1 MQYRNAQVIIDLDA
15 IKQNIAMLKTQLP
28 KETAI
33 FAVVKAD
40 GYGHGSIEVARAAL
54 RAGASALCVA
64 ILEEAVTLREAGIE
78 APILVMGYTDPAFSG
93 EAERYDIQLTAFQLD
108 WLEEAK
114 HHINDHLNLHI
125 KLDTGMGRLGLRTV
139 EDVAMFLEAVD
150 NPLFNVVGAFT
161 HFAKADAADD
171 TYYHY
176 QEAHYK
182 ELIQPIKQRYKQ
194 SILYHTG
201 NSAASMQ
208 FPADMYDA
216 VRFGIGMYGLYPSIY
231 LRDYPPFELKPA
243 LSLTTQL
250 VHVKQLQQGEKIS
263 YGLTYETETDEW
275 IGTIPIGYGDGI
287 QRRFQHFEVLI
298 EGKRMPIVGR
308 VCMDQCMVKLDK
320 PYPVGTTVT
329 FIGKEKE
336 ERITLEEVAEHLGTI
351 NYEVSCLLTSRLP
364 RIYLNESKS

>member
-15 IKQNIAMLKTQLP
+15 IKQNIVMLKTKLP
-28 KETAI
+28 RETEI

-40 GYGHGSIEVARAAL
+40 GYGHGSVEVARAAL

-64 ILEEAVTLREAGIE
+64 ILEEAIILREAGID

-93 EAERYDIQLTAFQLD
+93 EAERFDIQLTAFQLD

-114 HHINDHLNLHI
+114 RHITDQLNLHI
-125 KLDTGMGRLGLRTV
+125 KLDTGMGRLGLRTI
-139 EDVAMFLEAVD
+139 EDVDVFLEAVD
-150 NPLFNVVGAFT
+150 DPPFNVVGVFT

-176 QEAHYK
+176 QAAHYR
-182 ELIQPIKQRYKQ
+182 ELIQPIKQRYGQ

-201 NSAASMQ
+201 NSAASLQ

-231 LRDYPPFELKPA
+231 LRDYPPFELQPA

-250 VHVKQLQQGEKIS
+250 VHVKQLPQGEKIS
-263 YGLTYETETDEW
+263 YGLTYTTETDEW
-275 IGTIPIGYGDGI
+275 IGTIPVGYGDGI
-287 QRRFQHFEVLI
+287 QRRFQNFDVLI

-308 VCMDQCMVKLDK
+308 VCMDQCMVKLDQA
-320 PYPVGTTVT
+320 YPVGTKVT
-329 FIGKEKE
+329 FIGKDKE
-336 ERITLEEVAEHLGTI
+336 EQITLEEVAEHLGTI

-364 RIYLNESKS
+364 RLYRNESRS